1 MGLSHSLSTF
11 PDWQTAADSVV
22 DIGQRAAQ
30 RHWVPATAG
39 NFSVRANDGTLAITR
54 TGVDKGRLTHAD
66 LLRQP
71 VDGALL
77 PGSSAEAGLHLPLYA
92 QSHAIGAVF
101 HTHNPSAA
109 LLGRLHREKG
119 HSGAFRLEGW
129 ELQKALHG
137 VGSHTDRIDLP
148 VFANSQDIPALAQ
161 EVTRYFSQASAN
173 AILAPGYLIAGH
185 GLYAWGR
192 DAREAWRH
200 LEALDALLSLSL
212 ALNGHDHG
220 HAAIA

>member
-1 MGLSHSLSTF
+1 MGHPHSHSTF
-11 PDWQTAADSVV
+11 PDWHTAADWIV
-22 DIGQRAAQ
+22 DVGQRAALRQ
-30 RHWVPATAG
+30 WVPATAG

-101 HTHNPSAA
+101 HTHNPSAT
-109 LLGRLHREKG
+109 LLGRLHLDEG
-119 HSGAFRLEGW
+119 HSGAFQLEGW

-137 VGSHTDRIDLP
+137 VRSHTDRVDLP
-148 VFANSQDIPALAQ
+148 VFANSQDIPALAA
-161 EVTRYFSQASAN
+161 EVTRCFSHTPAD
-173 AILAPGYLIAGH
+173 AILAPGYVIAGH

-200 LEALDALLSLSL
+200 LEALDTLLSLSL
-212 ALNGHDHG
+212 ALQGR
-220 HAAIA
+220 ATIA